1 LKKLQNFLFDDYCE
15 IDVSGGRW
23 FAGGGGDEGW
33 VLFNN
38 GGFCFVEGLRERK
51 ERSSR
56 EERER
61 KKGK

>member
-1 LKKLQNFLFDDYCE
+1 MITVKLMW
-15 IDVSGGRW
+15 VGGRG

-38 GGFCFVEGLRERK
+38 GGSCFVEGLRERK

-56 EERER
+56 EQRERER
-61 KKGK
+61 RKNEINLGTN